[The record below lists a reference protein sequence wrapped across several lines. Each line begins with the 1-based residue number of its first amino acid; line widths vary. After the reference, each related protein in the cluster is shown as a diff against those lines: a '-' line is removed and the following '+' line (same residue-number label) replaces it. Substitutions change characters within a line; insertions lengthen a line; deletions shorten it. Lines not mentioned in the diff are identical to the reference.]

1 MIDNKSPESPVAE
14 NPPSS
19 AGHTGLIPGW
29 GTKIPDVMEHLSP
42 STASTELLHS
52 GTTAREKHTGCHDA
66 WKRDFQCSYDV
77 SRKTSWRSNLS
88 HKWIK

>member
-52 GTTAREKHTGCHDA
+52 GTTAREKHTGCHKYPVALQLRPNAAKDE
-66 WKRDFQCSYDV
+66 
-77 SRKTSWRSNLS
+77 
-88 HKWIK
+88 